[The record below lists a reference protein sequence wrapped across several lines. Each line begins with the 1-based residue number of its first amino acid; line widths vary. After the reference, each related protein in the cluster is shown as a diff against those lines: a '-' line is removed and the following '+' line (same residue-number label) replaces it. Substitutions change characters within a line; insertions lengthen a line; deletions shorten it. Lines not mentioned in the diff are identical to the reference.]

1 MRSRWVSTI
10 APTVAVISRAPVISK
25 AKTYLVKMRLA
36 SPSTFPPCSVFAVPS
51 PLKLLSEALPM
62 PAIRRTPKPS
72 PQPAASQR
80 WPFRVSF
87 SESAAVTPTSMTTKR
102 NSIMIAP
109 V

>member
-1 MRSRWVSTI
+1 M
-10 APTVAVISRAPVISK
+10 ISK

-36 SPSTFPPCSVFAVPS
+36 SPSTFPPCAALAVPS
-51 PLKLLSEALPM
+51 PLKLFRDAWAM
-62 PAIRRTPKPS
+62 PAISSTPKPS
-72 PQPAASQR
+72 PHPAASQR
-80 WPFRVSF
+80 WPLRVSF